1 MTTLP
6 SLITHPVNSGAV
18 ALLSDVFHL
27 GVVSSS
33 QSQSPDSMASMLTNR
48 MTPAGSLWRASNRII
63 CCFRRASSW

>member
-33 QSQSPDSMASMLTNR
+33 QAQSPDSMASMLTNL
-48 MTPAGSLWRASNRII
+48 MTPDGSLWRISNRII
-63 CCFRRASSW
+63 CCF